1 MLHRNDIKL
10 TPRGKSGAAAFPRSF
25 LRGHLVR
32 SPRGL
37 LVLLPKPPVKKR
49 SGNLWSGNLVALA
62 GREHADDF
70 GAADGFRNL
79 SRDGDWLHTRPHLAN
94 PV

>member
-1 MLHRNDIKL
+1 MLDWNDIKL
-10 TPRGKSGAAAFPRSF
+10 TPRGKSGAAGLSPKLCVAR
-25 LRGHLVR
+25 LVR
-32 SPRGL
+32 SPRL
-37 LVLLPKPPVKKR
+37 LLLLPKPPRKKR

-79 SRDGDWLHTRPHLAN
+79 SRDGDRLHTRPYLAN